1 MAAVVERS
9 PTDTSK
15 AMTQGGNPNDFPL
28 TPARAQEVVQFLD
41 HDDFDELAMLIDEY
55 SLCLL
60 HCSILLL
67 RNKVFMWC
75 SICLFTSFLLVMS
88 NGHPCMLLDE

>member
-9 PTDTSK
+9 PADTSK

-41 HDDFDELAMLIDEY
+41 HDDFDELANHPRREFYGVSVCGIA
-55 SLCLL
+55 
-60 HCSILLL
+60 
-67 RNKVFMWC
+67 
-75 SICLFTSFLLVMS
+75 LLV
-88 NGHPCMLLDE
+88 DI